1 MKRDL
6 ILTKPITSSF
16 LSCEKDTE
24 LILRKLFV
32 TSKPYSDVLK
42 SLLVIQAPDCL
53 DNIEKYKDVLDS
65 YSVARLVKEK
75 YLGFTSEL
83 KQREHEQVKAYIH
96 LYFDNFS
103 PNYTNP
109 EFRDCQVHFD
119 ILTHHEQEDLG
130 DFRNRV
136 LKIIGYIDGLMNNAR
151 LTGIGTLKFS
161 NCFKVTADENYSGY
175 SLIYDAIH
183 GSDDQIEDD
192 EE

>member
-32 TSKPYSDVLK
+32 TSKPYSDILK

-65 YSVARLVKEK
+65 YSVARLIKEGYIK
-75 YLGFTSEL
+75 FSPLSQF
-83 KQREHEQVKAYIH
+83 REHEQVKSYLYIH
-96 LYFDNFS
+96 FDNYT
-103 PNYTNP
+103 PNADNP
-109 EFRDCQVHFD
+109 QFRDCEVQFHIIVNHDF
-119 ILTHHEQEDLG
+119 EELG
-130 DFRNRV
+130 NLRLRSI
-136 LKIIGYIDGLMNNAR
+136 KIIGYIDGLLNETK
-151 LTGIGTLKFS
+151 LSGIGTLNFTDAYS
-161 NCFKVTADENYSGY
+161 FTHDEHYGGY
-175 SLIYDAIH
+175 TLKYFAIH
-183 GSDDQIEDD
+183 GSDDQILN